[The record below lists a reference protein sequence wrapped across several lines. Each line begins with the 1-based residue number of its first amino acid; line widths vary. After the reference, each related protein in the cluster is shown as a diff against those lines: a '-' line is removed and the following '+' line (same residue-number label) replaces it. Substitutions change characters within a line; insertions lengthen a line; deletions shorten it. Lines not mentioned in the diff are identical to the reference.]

1 MPNYS
6 IEVWYFGSGSGTGNE
21 NSIGNQ
27 SFRLSGS
34 YSISVSGTT
43 ATATFK
49 TKMAVKR
56 GDGYSSYYGHGSN
69 PFGDD
74 YITING
80 VKKFV
85 HQKNT
90 YASSTGEPN
99 YYITSSWTEFPEITH
114 TVTYDATTSKTVTI
128 AGGFC
133 NPAGNT
139 ELSAF
144 LWALTLPYTGT
155 YYHKNHGLT
164 SISGATIDNNG
175 NVSLTLPAQITYTK
189 CTAPT
194 TITITPSE
202 SYAGQTVKFSFSGAQ
217 AGNGMSIKGYKLY
230 WGYYGIP
237 NYAPTTTSGWEYTDT
252 YTTSSTSGSNI
263 NLTVDSGKKG
273 YYLTLKMVTLSSYS
287 SAYNSSISTAYGWCS
302 ISDPPGPETPSKPT
316 VSFSATTVN
325 AGDQIKATVNYNADR
340 LYYKTPGSS
349 SYTYTTGNTIYFY
362 PDESGYF
369 YCYAWNSKNGETATS
384 STYSKY
390 ITVYSYPP
398 PAPSDVYVNGKTVDG
413 IKGNSNAN
421 LYLPSS
427 AWVYFG
433 SGSSGEYYP
442 DDVYVQIMYSTSY
455 STVATN
461 GGSAYAVGTTNVP
474 TVTSGY
480 VAASIPSGFS
490 TGHPGYYF
498 KVRARFS
505 NEYGNSSYTY
515 SDEVFQVPS
524 DLNRPTI
531 NSVTAT
537 DEGLA
542 DGYFSNSIDIKWT
555 NPTVN
560 SGNPYIESTEVIYQ
574 ASSNNSSW
582 GSTTLSG
589 IKGSTTSAGINTK
602 TVTANFT
609 PGQYYR
615 FGVRLTDKAGRIQD
629 VIYTQS
635 LYRGYGPE
643 LSNEVFSVTGPEE
656 DGLVTIRPYT
666 NTTGITFSSVKAV
679 SDNPVTYTIDAYIEQ
694 KGLTIPILTNTNPT
708 TTSGDT
714 VTFTLTA
721 EQINTLLKNASL
733 KDNPDDTVWN
743 SDFTTVRYRI
753 YARDSAGMT
762 STINSSNNTQIKFI
776 EAPQFVEGERISL
789 GIRYTNNNS
798 DVKMASTTTTG
809 DANIANERMFNPG
822 EAVYFKFNKAT
833 DYNDDITGYR
843 IFVSR
848 LDNKPSITYDA
859 NYPTGNFELLKTYSL
874 DEVTIDNNEVSMFYP
889 LSSYT
894 QNKFLIFAVAAV
906 DSKNNLSA
914 YKYSETYLIG
924 CRIQNATIN
933 LISTDL
939 DDTDN
944 KLKFTYTIPDL
955 GGSRFVN
962 SSVYTY
968 TQYPNFERTISVNN
982 QTYTKKAR
990 ISLEYCLDGNFG
1002 NTDSSNYGITS
1013 IDYGSTTSFESIGT
1027 NDGSPITISTDTLPS
1042 QFLNTKLYAR
1052 LTFITSTGL
1061 GTSTISGFENVA
1073 TNITYSSVITYYAD
1087 APTVSHRAQHVGINT
1102 NTFDA
1107 AEDEIFVVS
1116 DFAMRDKIKFSGTND
1131 QGEAF
1136 NIIINVKNG
1145 TLIGYDTNG
1154 NQTIEIDLKNKTIDG
1169 AIISGGSW

>member
-1 MPNYS
+1 MATTGSNTVICSYVAPGDNPTYETNYMKIVSNYSVTTSGTNAVATIKSTMYIKRDSYGPSLIGPGYSGGYGPNY
-6 IEVWYFGSGSGTGNE
+6 INISGSSQGNINPTSGVTKVITVGTDFVQVGNE
-21 NSIGNQ
+21 
-27 SFRLSGS
+27 
-34 YSISVSGTT
+34 V
-43 ATATFK
+43 
-49 TKMAVKR
+49 
-56 GDGYSSYYGHGSN
+56 
-69 PFGDD
+69 
-74 YITING
+74 
-80 VKKFV
+80 
-85 HQKNT
+85 
-90 YASSTGEPN
+90 
-99 YYITSSWTEFPEITH
+99 TH
-114 TVTYDATTSKTVTI
+114 TVTYPYKQTKTVTVT
-128 AGGFC
+128 AKFAQNSSGGITSKLANLIIPTSSYSGTASVDGGSTSF
-133 NPAGNT
+133 
-139 ELSAF
+139 
-144 LWALTLPYTGT
+144 TLPST
-155 YYHKNHGLT
+155 YV
-164 SISGATIDNNG
+164 A
-175 NVSLTLPAQITYTK
+175 PTYTK
-189 CTAPT
+189 CSAPT
-194 TITITPSE
+194 SVTCDPSYPIINEEGITISWEGAEPGTNVNITGYRVFLDAQSGTMWPE
-202 SYAGQTVKFSFSGAQ
+202 SDNVSTSTSSWDTYRDV
-217 AGNGMSIKGYKLY
+217 
-230 WGYYGIP
+230 
-237 NYAPTTTSGWEYTDT
+237 PTTE
-252 YTTSSTSGSNI
+252 TSGSI
-263 NLTVDSGKKG
+263 TISASE
-273 YYLTLKMVTLSSYS
+273 LSSIGAKEGCYFVTKVQTKGS
-287 SAYNSSISTAYGWCS
+287 NSNYNSDLPLKVFGWVKFTES
-302 ISDPPGPETPSKPT
+302 PGPETPSKPT

-325 AGDQIKATVNYNADR
+325 AGDQIKATVSYNADR

-349 SYTYTTGNTIYFY
+349 SYTYTTNNTIYFY

-442 DDVYVQIMYSTSY
+442 DNVYIQIMYSTSY
-455 STVATN
+455 STVANN

-490 TGHPGYYF
+490 TSRPGYYF

-629 VIYTQS
+629 IIYTQS
-635 LYRGYGPE
+635 LYRGYGPK

-694 KGLTIPILTNTNPT
+694 KGLTIPILTNVDPT

-714 VTFTLTA
+714 VTFALTA

-733 KDNPDDTVWN
+733 KDNPNDTVWN

-789 GIRYTNNNS
+789 GIRYTNNNN
-798 DVKMASTTTTG
+798 DVKMASTTTVG

-874 DEVTIDNNEVSMFYP
+874 EEVTIDNNEVSMFYP

-924 CRIQNATIN
+924 CRIQDATIN
-933 LISTDL
+933 LINTDL

-955 GGSRFVN
+955 GGSRFIN

-968 TQYPNFERTISVNN
+968 TQYPNFERTISINN

-1013 IDYGSTTSFESIGT
+1013 IDYDSTTNFENIGT
-1027 NDGSPITISTDTLPS
+1027 NNGSPITISTDILPS

-1154 NQTIEIDLKNKTIDG
+1154 NQTIEINLKNKTIDG

>member
-6 IEVWYFGSGSGTGNE
+6 VEIWYRDNE
-21 NSIGNQ
+21 ATANMGFKI
-27 SFRLSGS
+27 SGS
-34 YSISVSGTT
+34 YSLSTVGTTTT
-43 ATATFK
+43 ATFSTVMSVRRYDNYE
-49 TKMAVKR
+49 TW
-56 GDGYSSYYGHGSN
+56 YGKGLN
-69 PFGDD
+69 PYGND

-80 VKKFV
+80 IKKQV
-85 HQKNT
+85 HTKNT
-90 YASSTGEPN
+90 SGEDGGNGPYEIGN
-99 YYITSSWTEFPEITH
+99 EWVDFPAVTHSFTYTSTSS
-114 TVTYDATTSKTVTI
+114 KTI
-128 AGGFC
+128 SISAGFC
-133 NPAGNT
+133 NPPPDQHDI
-139 ELSAF
+139 SDF
-144 LWALTLPYTGT
+144 LTYMTLPYASTSF
-155 YYHKNHGLT
+155 HDSHGLT
-164 SISGATIDNNG
+164 SHSGVNVDSNG
-175 NVSLTLPAQITYTK
+175 NVTLTLPAQITYTK

-194 TITITPSE
+194 TITITPSS
-202 SYAGQTVKFSFSGAQ
+202 SYEDQTVSISFSGAT
-217 AGNGMSIKGYKLY
+217 AGKNMSIKGYKVY
-230 WGYYGIP
+230 WGYYSIP
-237 NYAPTTTSGWEYTDT
+237 DYAP
-252 YTTSSTSGSNI
+252 SSTSGWPYSHTLGTTSTSGTDEINI
-263 NLTVDSGKKG
+263 ASGKEG
-273 YYLTLKMVTLSSYS
+273 YYLTVKIVTLSSYS
-287 SAYNSSISTAYGWCS
+287 SAYNSSISTAFGWCR

-316 VSFSATTVN
+316 VSFSATSVN
-325 AGDQIKATVNYNADR
+325 AGDQIKAIVNYNADR

-349 SYTYTTGNTIYFY
+349 SYTYTTNNTIYFY

-384 STYSKY
+384 SIYSKY

-442 DDVYVQIMYSTSY
+442 DDAYVQIMYSTSY

-480 VAASIPSGFS
+480 VAASIPSGFLTS
-490 TGHPGYYF
+490 YPGYYF

-524 DLNRPTI
+524 DLNKPTI

-574 ASSNNSSW
+574 ASSNNNSW
-582 GSTTLSG
+582 GSTILSG

-615 FGVRLTDKAGRIQD
+615 FGVRITDKAGRIQD
-629 VIYTQS
+629 IIYSSS

-694 KGLTIPILTNTNPT
+694 KGLTIPILTNVDPT

-798 DVKMASTTTTG
+798 DVKMASTTTIG

-874 DEVTIDNNEVSMFYP
+874 EEVTIDNNEVSMFYP

-933 LISTDL
+933 LINADL

-982 QTYTKKAR
+982 QTYAKKAR

-1002 NTDSSNYGITS
+1002 NTDSGNYGITS
-1013 IDYGSTTSFESIGT
+1013 IDYDSTTSFESIGT
-1027 NDGSPITISTDTLPS
+1027 NNGLPITISTDVLPS

-1073 TNITYSSVITYYAD
+1073 TNITYSSTITYYAD

>member
-1 MPNYS
+1 MPSYS
-6 IEVWYFGSGSGTGNE
+6 IEVWYKNGRTE
-21 NSIGNQ
+21 NSIGKQ
-27 SFRLSGS
+27 RLKIEGT
-34 YSISVSGTT
+34 YEISVSGTT
-43 ATATFK
+43 ATATFES
-49 TKMAVKR
+49 KMSVKR
-56 GDGYSSYYGHGSN
+56 GDTIDTWYGHGNN

-74 YITING
+74 YISING
-80 VKKFV
+80 EKKYI
-85 HQKNT
+85 HRKDT
-90 YASSTGEPN
+90 WAADTGEKGYKIN
-99 YYITSSWTEFPEITH
+99 ENWSTFPSVTH
-114 TVTYDATTSKTVTI
+114 TLSYPATESKTISIT
-128 AGGFC
+128 AGFC
-133 NPAGNT
+133 HGPPDGGDV
-139 ELSAF
+139 SDF
-144 LWALTLPYTGT
+144 LWYLDLPYSSD
-155 YYHKNHGLT
+155 YYHSEHGLESYT
-164 SISGATIDNNG
+164 GVTVDNG
-175 NVSLTLPAQITYTK
+175 GHVTLTLPAQITYTK
-189 CTAPT
+189 CTAPS
-194 TITITPSE
+194 TITITPQN
-202 SYAGQTVKFSFSGAQ
+202 SYAGQRVKISFSGAS
-217 AGNGMSIKGYKLY
+217 AGNNMSIKGYKLY
-230 WGYYGIP
+230 WGYYGFP
-237 NYAPTTTSGWEYTDT
+237 SYAPTTTSGWEYTDD
-252 YTTSSTSGSNI
+252 YMIGNTTEGSTE
-263 NLTVDSGKKG
+263 LTVESGREG
-273 YYLTLKMVTLSSYS
+273 YWLTLKMVTISSYS
-287 SAYNSSISTAYGWCS
+287 NAYNSNISTVFGSCEVR
-302 ISDPPGPETPSKPT
+302 DPPGPETPSKPT

-325 AGDQIKATVNYNADR
+325 AGDQIKATISYNADR
-340 LYYKTPGSS
+340 LYYKTPGN
-349 SYTYTTGNTIYFY
+349 SYTYTTGNTVYFY

-369 YCYAWNSKNGETATS
+369 ECYAWNSKNGETATS

-398 PAPSDVYVNGKTVDG
+398 PAPSDIYVNGKNVDG

-421 LYLPSS
+421 LYLPSA

-455 STVATN
+455 STVANN
-461 GGSAYAVGTTNVP
+461 GGSTYVVGTTSVP
-474 TVTSGY
+474 TVTPGY

-490 TGHPGYYF
+490 TSYPGYYF
-498 KVRARFS
+498 KIRARFS

-515 SDEVFQVPS
+515 SDEVFQIPS
-524 DLNRPTI
+524 NLNRPTI

-589 IKGSTTSAGINTK
+589 IKGSTTSAGVNTK

-733 KDNPDDTVWN
+733 KDNPNDTVWN

-789 GIRYTNNNS
+789 GIRYTSNDS

-843 IFVSR
+843 VFVSR

-859 NYPTGNFELLKTYSL
+859 NYPIGNFELLKTYSL
-874 DEVTIDNNEVSMFYP
+874 EEVTIDNNEVSMFYP
-889 LSSYT
+889 LTSYT

-924 CRIQNATIN
+924 CRIQDATIN
-933 LISTDL
+933 LINTDL

-944 KLKFTYTIPDL
+944 KLKFTYMIPDL

-982 QTYTKKAR
+982 QTYAKKAR

-1002 NTDSSNYGITS
+1002 NTDSGNYGITS
-1013 IDYGSTTSFESIGT
+1013 IDYDSTTSFESIST
-1027 NDGSPITISTDTLPS
+1027 NNGSPITISTDVLPS

-1061 GTSTISGFENVA
+1061 GTSTINGFENVA

>member
-6 IEVWYFGSGSGTGNE
+6 IEVWYKNGRTQ
-21 NSIGNQ
+21 NSIGKQ
-27 SFRLSGS
+27 RLKIEGK
-34 YSISVSGTT
+34 YEISVSGTT
-43 ATATFK
+43 ATATF
-49 TKMAVKR
+49 TSTMSVKR
-56 GDGYSSYYGHGSN
+56 GDTIDTWYGHGSN

-74 YITING
+74 YISING
-80 VKKFV
+80 EKKYI
-85 HQKNT
+85 HKKNT
-90 YASSTGEPN
+90 WASDTGEKNYYIDENWCTFPSVTHTLSYTATESKTISIAAGFCHGPPDSGNVSDFLWYLDLPYSSDYYHSEHGLESSTG
-99 YYITSSWTEFPEITH
+99 
-114 TVTYDATTSKTVTI
+114 VTI
-128 AGGFC
+128 DSGGHV
-133 NPAGNT
+133 T
-139 ELSAF
+139 
-144 LWALTLPYTGT
+144 
-155 YYHKNHGLT
+155 
-164 SISGATIDNNG
+164 
-175 NVSLTLPAQITYTK
+175 LTLPAQITYTK

-194 TITITPSE
+194 TITITPSS
-202 SYAGQTVKFSFSGAQ
+202 SYEDQTVTVSFSGAT
-217 AGNGMSIKGYKLY
+217 AGKNMSIKGYKTY
-230 WGYYGIP
+230 WGYYSIP
-237 NYAPTTTSGWEYTDT
+237 DYAP
-252 YTTSSTSGSNI
+252 SSTSGWTYSHTLGTNDTSGTDTINI
-263 NLTVDSGKKG
+263 AAGKKG
-273 YYLTLKMVTLSSYS
+273 YYLTVKMVTLSSYS
-287 SAYNSSISTAYGWCS
+287 SSYDSSISTAFGWCS

-349 SYTYTTGNTIYFY
+349 SYTYTTNNTIYFY

-384 STYSKY
+384 SIYSKY

-442 DDVYVQIMYSTSY
+442 DDAYVQIMYSTSY
-455 STVATN
+455 STVANN

-474 TVTSGY
+474 TITSGY
-480 VAASIPSGFS
+480 VAASIPSSFLTS
-490 TGHPGYYF
+490 YPGYYF

-524 DLNRPTI
+524 DLNKPTI

-574 ASSNNSSW
+574 ASSNNNSW

-589 IKGSTTSAGINTK
+589 IKGSATSAGINTK

-694 KGLTIPILTNTNPT
+694 KGLTIPILTNVDPT

-733 KDNPDDTVWN
+733 KDNPNDTVWN
-743 SDFTTVRYRI
+743 SDFATVRYRI

-762 STINSSNNTQIKFI
+762 STINSSNNTQIKFV

-798 DVKMASTTTTG
+798 DVKMASTTTIG

-874 DEVTIDNNEVSMFYP
+874 EEVTIDNNEVSMFYP
-889 LSSYT
+889 LTSYT

-933 LISTDL
+933 LINTDL

-968 TQYPNFERTISVNN
+968 TQYPNFERTISINN
-982 QTYTKKAR
+982 QTYAKKAR

-1027 NDGSPITISTDTLPS
+1027 NNGLPITISTDILPS

-1073 TNITYSSVITYYAD
+1073 TNITYSSTITYYAD